1 VRFSVKPAIPIIHA
15 VKAICVEMISF
26 TVVDTIKLAGCQ
38 PCCMPRKVGT
48 SFVVTQEQ
56 MSWLEEQDESMSQV
70 VRNALEEY
78 REDRE

>member
-1 VRFSVKPAIPIIHA
+1 
-15 VKAICVEMISF
+15 
-26 TVVDTIKLAGCQ
+26 
-38 PCCMPRKVGT
+38 MPRKVGT

-78 REDRE
+78 RNNE